1 MIEDENMKKANML
14 TLLRAKKEYQRK
26 MQQKQQ
32 QKQQQKNKV
41 VNPAIEEV
49 KIEQPVVEE
58 NTNEKKTRGHKQSA
72 ASKNKISTSL
82 SGHKHS
88 AETKEKMREIR
99 LSKYARS
106 VTCITTGET
115 FDSVKSAA
123 EKYGLY
129 DTNIVRCCK
138 GKNKSTGKLN
148 GQPLEW
154 AYTEDYL
161 NNNRIDS
168 IPSDMHSKQF

>member
-1 MIEDENMKKANML
+1 MIEDENMRKANNL
-14 TLLRAKKEYQRK
+14 TLLRAKQEYKRK
-26 MQQKQQ
+26 MQQKQ
-32 QKQQQKNKV
+32 KQQQKNEVKKV
-41 VNPAIEEV
+41 DKPVEEV
-49 KIEQPVVEE
+49 KIDKQAVDE
-58 NTNEKKTRGHKQSA
+58 NTNKKRKGHKQSA
-72 ASKNKISTSL
+72 TSKNKISTSL
-82 SGHKHS
+82 MGHKHS
-88 AETKEKMREIR
+88 AETKAKMKKIR
-99 LSKYARS
+99 LEKYARS

-138 GKNKSTGKLN
+138 GVNKHTGKLN

-161 NNNRIDS
+161 NN
-168 IPSDMHSKQF
+168 KQH

>member
-1 MIEDENMKKANML
+1 MIEDENMRKANKL
-14 TLLRAKKEYQRK
+14 TLLRAKQEYQRK
-26 MQQKQQ
+26 MQAKQQ
-32 QKQQQKNKV
+32 QQQKNKV
-41 VNPAIEEV
+41 EIAKPAVEEV
-49 KIEQPVVEE
+49 KIDKPVVEE
-58 NTNEKKTRGHKQSA
+58 NTNTKKTRGHKQST

-82 SGHKHS
+82 MGHKHS
-88 AETKEKMREIR
+88 ADTKAKMKKIR
-99 LSKYARS
+99 LEKYARS
-106 VTCITTGET
+106 VTCVTTGET

-161 NNNRIDS
+161 NN
-168 IPSDMHSKQF
+168 KQH

>member
-1 MIEDENMKKANML
+1 MIEDENMKKANDL
-14 TLLRAKKEYQRK
+14 TLLRAKQEYKRK
-26 MQQKQQ
+26 MQAKQQ
-32 QKQQQKNKV
+32 QQQKN
-41 VNPAIEEV
+41 EV
-49 KIEQPVVEE
+49 KKVDKPVEEEKIDKQAVDE
-58 NTNEKKTRGHKQSA
+58 NTNTKKTRGHKQSA

-82 SGHKHS
+82 MGHKHS
-88 AETKEKMREIR
+88 AETKAKMKKIR
-99 LSKYARS
+99 LEKYARS

-138 GKNKSTGKLN
+138 GVNKHTGKLN

-154 AYTEDYL
+154 AYTENYL
-161 NNNRIDS
+161 NN
-168 IPSDMHSKQF
+168 K

>member
-1 MIEDENMKKANML
+1 MIEDENMKKANDL
-14 TLLRAKKEYQRK
+14 TLLRAKQEYKRK
-26 MQQKQQ
+26 MQQKQ
-32 QKQQQKNKV
+32 KQQQKN
-41 VNPAIEEV
+41 EV
-49 KIEQPVVEE
+49 KKVDKPVEDVKIDKQAVDE
-58 NTNEKKTRGHKQSA
+58 NTNEKIKGHKQSA

-82 SGHKHS
+82 MGHKHS
-88 AETKEKMREIR
+88 AETKAKMKKIR
-99 LSKYARS
+99 LEKYGRS

-138 GKNKSTGKLN
+138 GVNKHTGKLN

-161 NNNRIDS
+161 NN
-168 IPSDMHSKQF
+168 KQR

>member
-1 MIEDENMKKANML
+1 MIEDENMKKANDL
-14 TLLRAKKEYQRK
+14 TLLRAKQEYKRK
-26 MQQKQQ
+26 MQQKQ
-32 QKQQQKNKV
+32 KQQQKNEVKITTKPV
-41 VNPAIEEV
+41 EEV
-49 KIEQPVVEE
+49 KIEQPAVEE
-58 NTNEKKTRGHKQSA
+58 NTNKKKTRGHKQST

-82 SGHKHS
+82 MGHKHS
-88 AETKEKMREIR
+88 AETKEKMKKIR
-99 LSKYARS
+99 LEKYARS

-123 EKYGLY
+123 QHYGLY

-138 GKNKSTGKLN
+138 GVNKHTGKLN

-161 NNNRIDS
+161 NN
-168 IPSDMHSKQF
+168 KQH

>member
-1 MIEDENMKKANML
+1 MIEDENMKKANRL
-14 TLLRAKKEYQRK
+14 TLLRAKQERQRK
-26 MQQKQQ
+26 MQQKKQQ
-32 QKQQQKNKV
+32 QAKQQQKNKV
-41 VNPAIEEV
+41 KIDKPA
-49 KIEQPVVEE
+49 VEE
-58 NTNEKKTRGHKQSA
+58 STNTKQKKTRGHKQSA
-72 ASKNKISTSL
+72 TSKNKISTSL
-82 SGHKHS
+82 IGHKHS
-88 AETKEKMREIR
+88 AATKAKMKKIR
-99 LSKYARS
+99 LEKYARS

-138 GKNKSTGKLN
+138 GVNKHTGKLN

-161 NNNRIDS
+161 NNQQ
-168 IPSDMHSKQF
+168 H

>member
-1 MIEDENMKKANML
+1 MIEDENMQKANRI
-14 TLLRAKKEYQRK
+14 TVLRAKREYQMIKQAR
-26 MQQKQQ
+26 QQKR
-32 QKQQQKNKV
+32 QKQKNKV
-41 VNPAIEEV
+41 IKSVVEDV
-49 KIEQPVVEE
+49 KIDKPAVEE
-58 NTNEKKTRGHKQSA
+58 NTKKTRGHKQSA

-82 SGHKHS
+82 MGHKHS
-88 AETKEKMREIR
+88 AETKEKMKKIR
-99 LSKYARS
+99 LEKYARS

-123 EKYGLY
+123 DHYGLY

-138 GKNKSTGKLN
+138 GVNKHTGKLN

-161 NNNRIDS
+161 NN
-168 IPSDMHSKQF
+168 KQQH

>member
-1 MIEDENMKKANML
+1 MIEDENMKKANNL
-14 TLLRAKKEYQRK
+14 TLLRAKQEYKRK
-26 MQQKQQ
+26 MQQKQRQ
-32 QKQQQKNKV
+32 QQQKNKV
-41 VNPAIEEV
+41 IKSVVEDV
-49 KIEQPVVEE
+49 KIDKPTVEE
-58 NTNEKKTRGHKQSA
+58 NTKKTRGHKQST

-82 SGHKHS
+82 MGHKHS
-88 AETKEKMREIR
+88 AETKAKMKKIR
-99 LSKYARS
+99 LEKYARS

-123 EKYGLY
+123 DHYGLY

-138 GKNKSTGKLN
+138 GVNKHTGKLN

-161 NNNRIDS
+161 NN
-168 IPSDMHSKQF
+168 KQH

>member
-1 MIEDENMKKANML
+1 MIEDENMQKANRL
-14 TLLRAKKEYQRK
+14 TLLRAKREYQRK
-26 MQQKQQ
+26 MQAKQ
-32 QKQQQKNKV
+32 QKQQKNEVKKV
-41 VNPAIEEV
+41 NKPVEV
-49 KIEQPVVEE
+49 KIDKPAVEE
-58 NTNEKKTRGHKQSA
+58 NTNKKKTRGHKQSA

-82 SGHKHS
+82 MGHKHS
-88 AETKEKMREIR
+88 AETKAKMKKIR
-99 LSKYARS
+99 LEKYGRS
-106 VTCITTGET
+106 VTCVTTGET

-154 AYTEDYL
+154 AYTEDYV
-161 NNNRIDS
+161 NN
-168 IPSDMHSKQF
+168 K